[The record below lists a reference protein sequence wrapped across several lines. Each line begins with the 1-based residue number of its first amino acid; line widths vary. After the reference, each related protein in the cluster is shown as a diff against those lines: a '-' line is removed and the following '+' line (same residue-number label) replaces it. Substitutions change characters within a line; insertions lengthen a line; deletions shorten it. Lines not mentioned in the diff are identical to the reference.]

1 MPRPLEPL
9 LAVLRALTLPKLMSL
24 SQNVADLAFEDATH
38 MVSTV
43 PQQEGG
49 YAALGINAMCLEVFK
64 SELSTPILG
73 AQVIRREDKSTAFP

>member
-1 MPRPLEPL
+1 MPRPPEPL
-9 LAVLRALTLPKLMSL
+9 LAVLHALTLPKLRSL
-24 SQNVADLAFEDATH
+24 SQNVADLAFEDSTH

-49 YAALGINAMCLEVFK
+49 YVVFRINAMRLEVFK